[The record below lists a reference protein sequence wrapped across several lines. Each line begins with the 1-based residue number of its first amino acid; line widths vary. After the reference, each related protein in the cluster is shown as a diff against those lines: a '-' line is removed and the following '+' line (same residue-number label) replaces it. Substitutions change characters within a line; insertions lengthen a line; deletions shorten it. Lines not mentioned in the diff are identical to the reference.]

1 MRIKLYITTFML
13 SMLSFFCLPLMSED
27 FNRSTPTFF
36 KGNLNLSN
44 KPLIGQ
50 SADVILDLYTLD
62 NDCYDVVIKF
72 RVPEGI
78 SIIGDRI
85 FKESSIVKGSL
96 RQYITKIRID
106 QEGTYAIQASV
117 YFQLSDGRHFA
128 EHFFV
133 YLVTDKINSQVY
145 DKVDFLTPARN
156 GISTMVKSYLAPP
169 ETQMPSQEKLRIYG
183 NIKYYDDNLSQEM
196 PIKKVTVQLYEIVSD
211 KRTFIATGATDND
224 GFYVFDNISLDNS
237 QKTHDIQMNIVFEN
251 DILKLVDNANK
262 IYECNAPI
270 IKGIS
275 SGSVNCDYCMNESNQ
290 YRGLAHIFNTIVSA
304 YDFLIDRLNW
314 SRKKISVKYPY
325 QNDVS
330 YYSYLYKPFK
340 GDIYNECINIA
351 VNRQWVRTSMLHEY
365 GHSVMTALYNYNYY
379 DLPEKTVY
387 LESHTVNSISDKGF
401 AMREGWAEFFEALV
415 DDNASNITKYID
427 PNITNIEYNSWWK
440 GDNGVNKQGEVVEG
454 AIASILWDIADTDK
468 SIDESLGVDD
478 DDDINGSLE
487 KLWDVVSKYKP
498 NDIIEFWKHWIN
510 NNYGQ
515 IMELHSIYL
524 NNGVN
529 VSNPYDVNGDSKI
542 DHHDIESLI
551 SHFGKKSN
559 GYDINGDGI
568 VNIIDLIMLSKILR

>member
-117 YFQLSDGRHFA
+117 YFQLSDGRRFA

-224 GFYVFDNISLDNS
+224 GFYVFDDISLDNS

-330 YYSYLYKPFK
+330 YYSYLYKSFK

-415 DDNASNITKYID
+415 DDNASNLTKYID

-478 DDDINGSLE
+478 DDINGSLE

-498 NDIIEFWKHWIN
+498 NDIIEFWKYWIN